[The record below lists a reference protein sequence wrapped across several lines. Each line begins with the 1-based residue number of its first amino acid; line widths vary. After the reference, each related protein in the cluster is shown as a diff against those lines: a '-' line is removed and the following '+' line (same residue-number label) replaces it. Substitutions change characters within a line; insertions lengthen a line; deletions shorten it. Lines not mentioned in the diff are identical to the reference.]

1 MDRGIGG
8 QGGRGRPRARL
19 RVPAQAGWD
28 WIAAQRED
36 RVRPWRF
43 PRWLVFSARD
53 HRSTRDRI
61 VSTKIHGSPPVTPI
75 EVRRLVLALAI
86 LLAGCGGVAA
96 PTPAPLPTPT
106 PEPTRSDAE
115 IAAVL
120 SATVDEVYCGS
131 EPKPAWCKAIAK
143 AGKAYAIEVD
153 GTTVFVGS
161 KLPNSAAGKK
171 LATSMCQ
178 DLAATHFDEKPTTS
192 ASSTST
198 CSTGPGARSSGSA
211 RSRATDPEDR
221 RRPRA
226 RSRRSTWPI
235 GFAIG
240 IAKST
245 RARQRPSRRAR
256 SMPRRGWGN
265 IKSERWRSMRLGRPT
280 KAPPR

>member
-1 MDRGIGG
+1 M
-8 QGGRGRPRARL
+8 
-19 RVPAQAGWD
+19 
-28 WIAAQRED
+28 
-36 RVRPWRF
+36 
-43 PRWLVFSARD
+43 
-53 HRSTRDRI
+53 
-61 VSTKIHGSPPVTPI
+61 
-75 EVRRLVLALAI
+75 RRLVLALAI

-178 DLAATHFDEKPTTS
+178 DLAATHFDEN
-192 ASSTST
+192 ANDLGVVHFHVFDG
-198 CSTGPGARSSGSA
+198 TGSEIIGECEIPGY
-211 RSRATDPEDR
+211 
-221 RRPRA
+221 
-226 RSRRSTWPI
+226 
-235 GFAIG
+235 
-240 IAKST
+240 
-245 RARQRPSRRAR
+245 
-256 SMPRRGWGN
+256 
-265 IKSERWRSMRLGRPT
+265 
-280 KAPPR
+280 